1 MNQAFGEEL
10 AKRAYVM
17 SGTSTGIVE
26 INSNSTY
33 TEPGMSRGLAN
44 FNDSYIF
51 LTLSVYKT
59 ITKTK
64 L

>member
-1 MNQAFGEEL
+1 
-10 AKRAYVM
+10 
-17 SGTSTGIVE
+17 
-26 INSNSTY
+26 
-33 TEPGMSRGLAN
+33 MSRGLAN

-64 L
+64 LWRLVILVLE